1 MEDLAKLTKEE
12 EEILMLT
19 EEIWNRFLALPI
31 NHPMEANEIAMKIH
45 DIQRM
50 IISRPG
56 FRMNKEK
63 FRDYGVKVDT
73 VYEDEFKRILRCSEG
88 NRIWYQLWI
97 TDLDMN
103 CIEKYFKGYD
113 EVKRWWL
120 PNLQMW
126 YVFFYRKNG
135 GKVRGVL
142 GRERTNDLLGSIL

>member
-1 MEDLAKLTKEE
+1 M
-12 EEILMLT
+12 
-19 EEIWNRFLALPI
+19 
-31 NHPMEANEIAMKIH
+31 
-45 DIQRM
+45 
-50 IISRPG
+50 
-56 FRMNKEK
+56 
-63 FRDYGVKVDT
+63 VKVDT

-88 NRIWYQLWI
+88 NRVWYQLWI

-103 CIEKYFKGYD
+103 CIERYFKGYN

-135 GKVRGVL
+135 NRVRGVL